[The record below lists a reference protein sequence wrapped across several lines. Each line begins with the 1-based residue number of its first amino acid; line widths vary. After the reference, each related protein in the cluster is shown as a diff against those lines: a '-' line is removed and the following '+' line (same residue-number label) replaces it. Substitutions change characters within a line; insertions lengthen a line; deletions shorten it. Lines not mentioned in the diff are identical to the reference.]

1 MSDKIREEK
10 ESLKNVF
17 DDYNKAAP
25 LPKGF
30 NNNDIDG
37 ILSGESGKEMP
48 KKIDEF
54 GKLIKSAEKS
64 INDRWKNRTN
74 ITAIRINNI
83 DTNSDPN
90 NPTILPKTTMQS
102 TGVDNGV
109 MVDLS
114 VNVNLSKLSY
124 LPADRVYSQIVSA
137 VEFSVFNKELDKD
150 PELAKGDS
158 EKDNMAFGRDAKEL
172 ESFESSANDGVATKN
187 LITYLSAGIANF
199 IKELFGIEPTDNQ
212 VKNIAN
218 EVVQDFSGK
227 KAYGSAENAYDS
239 MFDKSRL
246 SKEPSLR
253 ELQGARIGKML
264 IDAETAFDMGEYDS
278 EMSYREQASALMS
291 ESMKK
296 AFTDKLK
303 SKNPEEVQS
312 FCTQYIASL
321 LQSNNF
327 SAESVSVSFIANEET
342 NSKGKFYQN
351 GPSGVG
357 REIVI
362 NLAPTNGK
370 EMSLTDLVMTLTH
383 ETRHAMDSLINEERG
398 VESGKGG
405 NLVYA
410 CKTTSKK
417 DKVERMGMVPGSEE
431 YKLLTLLDNMAY
443 ALDPN
448 EMRGRMA
455 ELTALEFMAQ
465 MGDSSMADDI
475 ERNKAA
481 FERYQKKTETYAM
494 GVLDSSSEFNLDKLW
509 EQYQELKNAGELSA
523 EAVSAFEYQFK
534 YLKELCK
541 EGGVV
546 QKMIP
551 KIQQSRRE
559 ASMVGKQQQ
568 VEEFYGQQME

>member
-37 ILSGESGKEMP
+37 ILSGKSGKEMP

-64 INDRWKNRTN
+64 INDHWRNKTN

-90 NPTILPKTTMQS
+90 NPTILPKTTMKS

-137 VEFSVFNKELDKD
+137 IEFEVFNKELDKD
-150 PELAKGDS
+150 PEVAKGDS
-158 EKDNMAFGRDAKEL
+158 EKENMAFGRNAKDL
-172 ESFESSANDGVATKN
+172 EPFESSANDGVATKN

-264 IDAETAFDMGEYDS
+264 IDAETAFDMGEYDA

-291 ESMKK
+291 ESMKDS
-296 AFTDKLK
+296 FENMK
-303 SKNPEEVQS
+303 SKNPEAIQS

-342 NSKGKFYQN
+342 NSKGKFYQD
-351 GPSGVG
+351 GPGGVG

-362 NLAPTNGK
+362 NLATPNGK
-370 EMSLTDLVMTLTH
+370 EMSLTDLIMTLTH

-405 NLVYA
+405 NLVYT

-417 DKVERMGMVPGSEE
+417 NKVEKLGLIPGSEE
-431 YKLLTLLDNMAY
+431 YELLTLLDKMAY

-465 MGDSSMADDI
+465 MGDDSMAADI
-475 ERNKAA
+475 EKNKAA
-481 FERYQKKTETYAM
+481 FERYQKKTEDYAM
-494 GVLDSSSEFNLDKLW
+494 GVFDSSSEFNLDKLW
-509 EQYQELKNAGELSA
+509 SQYQDLKNSGELSA
-523 EAVSAFEYQFK
+523 EAISAFEAQFE
-534 YLKELCK
+534 YLRELCK

-559 ASMVGKQQQ
+559 ATMIGKQQQ
-568 VEEFYGQQME
+568 IEEEFGQQME